1 MDLSAYRPELTE
13 LPELADGGVQ
23 NIRTQ
28 GTLVKRKPPI
38 SAVSADELT
47 FGPSASALAAE
58 EYANDMRAAY
68 GVSRSYD
75 RRNKA
80 VAKARARRNDR
91 SLKNADSHGV
101 RTRRKLQGTTNRRS
115 ASAIL
120 HNARNVLGMGTDL
133 YR

>member
-1 MDLSAYRPELTE
+1 MDLSAFRPELAE

-38 SAVSADELT
+38 SAVSADDLT
-47 FGPSASALAAE
+47 FGPSANALAAE
-58 EYANDMRAAY
+58 QYANDMRAAY
-68 GVSRSYD
+68 AVSRQYD

-80 VAKARARRNDR
+80 VAKARARQNDR
-91 SLKNADSHGV
+91 QLKNSSSAGQ
-101 RTRRKLQGTTNRRS
+101 RQRRKLQGTTNRRS
-115 ASAIL
+115 DSYIL
-120 HNARNVLGMGTDL
+120 RNARDVLGMGTDL